1 MRKIFGANSV
11 TIGTIGTTVKTV
23 MAGNVGIGLTAPTA
37 VLDVNGA
44 AKIRGTL
51 DLSTNNITNAN
62 QISATTNLVLQPTT
76 GNVGIGT
83 SAPGYTLDV
92 SGGIRATSNILGLN
106 IPIVIRAWPY
116 NPPCVTFYSDY
127 GYALNSMEFVIG
139 ESSWDLN
146 AYMYI
151 IRFSYQMP
159 YGGNGGGTTNYL
171 HYTINNTV
179 ESTDYQGRNLMSYHN
194 TNPSASGAYSNAQN
208 ATSRLIYS
216 PNSLGLLSMGEVKVR
231 RYAHKLGT
239 SNISRISVQA
249 YHENSYAA
257 SNGNMESFEGGTYE
271 SEYYITNWSTFSLTS
286 FKLWSYKTSIFG
298 CDASGNQTNFTC
310 SITKTPL

>member
-44 AKIRGTL
+44 AKIRGAL

-62 QISATTNLVLQPTT
+62 QISATTNLVLQPTS

-83 SAPGYTLDV
+83 STPGYTLDV

-116 NPPCVTFYSDY
+116 NPPCVTFNSAY
-127 GYALNSMEFVIG
+127 GYTLNSMEFVIG

-151 IRFSYQMP
+151 IRFSFQMP

-171 HYTINNTV
+171 HYTINNTA
-179 ESTDYQGRNLMSYHN
+179 EDSGYQGRNLMSYHN

-208 ATSRLIYS
+208 ATSRLIYA

-231 RYAHKLGT
+231 RYAHQLGT

-257 SNGNMESFEGGTYE
+257 SNGNFDAFEGGTYE

-298 CDASGNQTNFTC
+298 CDASGNQTNWTC